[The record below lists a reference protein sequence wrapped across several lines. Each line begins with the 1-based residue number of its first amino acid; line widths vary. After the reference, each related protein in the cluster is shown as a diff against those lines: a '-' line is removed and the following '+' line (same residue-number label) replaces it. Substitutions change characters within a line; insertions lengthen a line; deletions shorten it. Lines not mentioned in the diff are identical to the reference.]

1 MTVSL
6 IGVGAMGGA
15 LLSGW
20 LASGNRADDVTVVVR
35 RDEQARALH
44 VEHGVRSVTLDE
56 AAAADVVVV
65 AVKPAQFESLLADLR
80 PAEGSVVVS
89 VAAGVTVEQLE
100 AWLPEGTAVARAM
113 PNTGALAGES
123 MTGIVRGSHTTDEQ
137 LDSVVRLFEAV
148 GRTLVVP
155 ESQLDAVIAVSG
167 SGIAYLYY
175 VADAMIEAGVHQG
188 LTRAQSRELVAQTFA
203 GASAVLSTSGR
214 SAADLRADVTSPAGT
229 TAAALRKLD
238 DHGVRAAFLD
248 AVEACRQ
255 RAAQMGKRS

>member
-20 LASGNRADDVTVVVR
+20 LASGKRPDDVTVVVR

-44 VEHGVRSVTLDE
+44 VEHGVRSVSLDE
-56 AAAADVVVV
+56 AANAEVIVV
-65 AVKPAQFESLLADLR
+65 AVKPGQFESLLGDLR

-100 AWLPEGTAVARAM
+100 AWLPEGASVARAM

-123 MTGIVRGSHTTDEQ
+123 MTGIVRGSRTTDEQ
-137 LDSVVRLFEAV
+137 LDAVVRLFEAV
-148 GRTLVVP
+148 GRTLVVAEP
-155 ESQLDAVIAVSG
+155 QLDAVIAVSG

-188 LTRAQSRELVAQTFA
+188 LTRAQSRELVVQTFA
-203 GASAVLSTSGR
+203 GASAVLATSGR
-214 SAADLRADVTSPAGT
+214 PPAELRADVTSPAGT

-248 AVEACRQ
+248 AVEACRL
-255 RAAQMGKRS
+255 RAGEMSRRS